1 MARQPG
7 AHTRTDTAQMDPRAR
22 LGRVLRHIISQHPD
36 PTATPT
42 AITSADEATRGPMA
56 EAAQRLRGKVCVVV
70 GASSQV
76 REDISIGKATAIQFA
91 R

>member
-1 MARQPG
+1 
-7 AHTRTDTAQMDPRAR
+7 MDARAR
-22 LGRVLRHIISQHPD
+22 LGRVLRHIITPQHHWPD
-36 PTATPT
+36 PTPAPT
-42 AITSADEATRGPMA
+42 AVTSADEATRGPMA

>member
-1 MARQPG
+1 
-7 AHTRTDTAQMDPRAR
+7 MDPRAR
-22 LGRVLRHIISQHPD
+22 LGRVLRHIISPQRHPD
-36 PTATPT
+36 PTPAPT
-42 AITSADEATRGPMA
+42 AITSADETTRGPMA

>member
-1 MARQPG
+1 
-7 AHTRTDTAQMDPRAR
+7 
-22 LGRVLRHIISQHPD
+22 
-36 PTATPT
+36 
-42 AITSADEATRGPMA
+42 MA